1 MKSILTLVFTLL
13 TALSLS
19 AQTTPPDAEQ
29 LIAKIL
35 EVDKQQREQ
44 IKDLVILSEYIKGE
58 EKDDGTFEEKV
69 RFNKRIS
76 IKYLADTAW
85 MHEEYLSG
93 VKEGKPMSDKD
104 CQNAAKEDREKKK
117 RRATPNISYPML
129 KPFYP
134 EKRALY
140 QIDYLGIA
148 GERVDGYLCHYFKVT
163 AKEPIDTLLNGDYF
177 FDTESLHLVRV
188 TFSPSA
194 LVNRTMFKMSK
205 MNMALNYLPTSEG
218 YWLPTMFT
226 FNMKA
231 KAMWLINVPTAA
243 TETYSD
249 PIINSGVPDSLFEV
263 ENE

>member
-1 MKSILTLVFTLL
+1 MKRILIVFGMMLA
-13 TALSLS
+13 ALSVS
-19 AQTTPPDAEQ
+19 AQTESPEQ
-29 LIAKIL
+29 LIEKIVQ
-35 EVDKQQREQ
+35 VDKAQRAQ
-44 IKDLVILSEYIKGE
+44 VKDLVVLSEYIKGE

-76 IKYLADTAW
+76 IKYLADTAL

-93 VKEGKPMSDKD
+93 IKEGKPMSDKD
-104 CQNAAKEDREKKK
+104 CQDAAKEDREKKK

-134 EKRALY
+134 EKREIY
-140 QIDYLGIA
+140 TIDYLGVA

-163 AKEPIDTLLNGDYF
+163 AKEPADTLLNGDYF

-205 MNMALNYLPTSEG
+205 MNMALNYLPTAEG
-218 YWLPTMFT
+218 YWIPTQFS

-231 KAMWLINVPTAA
+231 KAMWLISVPTAA
-243 TETYSD
+243 TETYSE
-249 PIINSGVPDSLFEV
+249 PIINGGVPDSLFEV
-263 ENE
+263 KDEE